1 MIFVLFSYIFFIEL
15 SLVSVSF
22 QSGVAHFR
30 LGLDLIWGF
39 LLFGCTWK
47 TSQVTL
53 LPQLAPFDT
62 EQQRLNSKLL
72 TLSLW

>member
-30 LGLDLIWGF
+30 LGLV
-39 LLFGCTWK
+39 GC
-47 TSQVTL
+47 
-53 LPQLAPFDT
+53 
-62 EQQRLNSKLL
+62 KL
-72 TLSLW
+72 SS